1 VTSHLSPSLAD
12 RWSSV
17 REASALRCV
26 TLTSRV
32 AALLIFTTSSLVVAT
47 LAGASETAGPAA
59 PGAVIEARQQG
70 FKKMGAAMKALNEQL
85 KTGAPD
91 PAKAIAATEAISAG
105 ARAQSEWF
113 PAGSGPESGAET
125 DALAHIWKD
134 RAKFDSLTARLVSE
148 SKALAA
154 AAAANDAAAL
164 KTQAKVVAD
173 TCSTC
178 HRSFRAD

>member
-1 VTSHLSPSLAD
+1 MLLAL
-12 RWSSV
+12 
-17 REASALRCV
+17 AATTLAAV
-26 TLTSRV
+26 TLAS
-32 AALLIFTTSSLVVAT
+32 
-47 LAGASETAGPAA
+47 ASETAGPAS
-59 PGAVIEARQQG
+59 PGAVIEIRQQG

-85 KTGAPD
+85 KIGAPD
-91 PAKAIAATEAISAG
+91 PARVTAAIEAISAG
-105 ARAQSEWF
+105 AQAQSEWF

-134 RAKFDSLTARLVSE
+134 RAKFDSLATRLVAE
-148 SKALAA
+148 SKSLAA

-164 KTQAKVVAD
+164 RAQAKVVAD

>member
-1 VTSHLSPSLAD
+1 MFRRLTIPGDEPARSSRRAVMLLA
-12 RWSSV
+12 
-17 REASALRCV
+17 L
-26 TLTSRV
+26 
-32 AALLIFTTSSLVVAT
+32 AASSLTAVM
-47 LAGASETAGPAA
+47 LANASETAGPAA

-70 FKKMGAAMKALNEQL
+70 FKKMGAAMKAVNEQL

-91 PAKAIAATEAISAG
+91 PVKVTAAIEAISAG
-105 ARAQSEWF
+105 AQAQSEWF

-134 RAKFDSLTARLVSE
+134 RAKFDSLAARLVSE
-148 SKALAA
+148 TKSLAA
-154 AAAANDAAAL
+154 AAAANEPAAL
-164 KTQAKVVAD
+164 RAQAKVVAD